1 MKTAYAAASLAAFLA
16 APAMTTAAFAEPAA
30 YEFDKSHTTIR
41 ASWVHLGLSEQA
53 IHFTDYDGV
62 LLLDFEEP
70 ENSTVDIT
78 FNLPG
83 GFWVGANQER
93 FEGHLNSDDLFNTAE
108 YPSARFV
115 STGFETEDGETGVM
129 TGDLTLLGQTHPV
142 SLDVTLNQ
150 KGPHPMSGDMV
161 AGFSATGTLMRS
173 EWGLGYAVPAVSDEI
188 TLDIETEL
196 ALITDED
203 MAEDEMAEDDA
214 E

>member
-16 APAMTTAAFAEPAA
+16 APFAATAAFAEPAE
-30 YEFDKSHTTIR
+30 YEFDKSHSTIR
-41 ASWVHLGLSEQA
+41 ATWEHLGLSEQS

-70 ENSTVDIT
+70 QNSTVDIT

-108 YPSARFV
+108 YPTARFV
-115 STGFETEDGETGVM
+115 ATEFATEDGETGTM
-129 TGDLTLLGQTHPV
+129 TGDLTLLDQTHPV
-142 SLDVTLNQ
+142 TLDVTLNQ
-150 KGPHPMSGDMV
+150 KGPHPMSGDEV
-161 AGFSATGTLMRS
+161 AGFSASGTLQRS
-173 EWGLGYAVPAVSDEI
+173 QWGLGYAVPAVSDEI

-196 ALITDED
+196 ALVTDEE
-203 MAEDEMAEDDA
+203 AGGE
-214 E
+214 